1 MGASVK
7 VIDDT
12 YRHIVHGSLDRVRT
26 ALEERGASRNRGD
39 RRTSTTDFLAA
50 PPRMEKA
57 ACAAASKPGATGLEP
72 ATSGVTGL
80 FHRSDDWRRLMRN
93 RSIDAALRAL
103 AADLWM
109 IP

>member
-1 MGASVK
+1 MK
-7 VIDDT
+7 NP
-12 YRHIVHGSLDRVRT
+12 
-26 ALEERGASRNRGD
+26 ALAGLSEA
-39 RRTSTTDFLAA
+39 
-50 PPRMEKA
+50 
-57 ACAAASKPGATGLEP
+57 GATGLEP